1 MSLEAF
7 ATAGRA
13 FLERITAGAPARIL
27 LFGGKGG
34 VGKTTLASIAAL
46 HLASRG
52 PVILFST
59 DPASNLPDIF
69 PRESPLPSLTVEPFH
84 PDELWKN
91 FLEANLDS
99 FIEIGDRGT
108 YLDRDE
114 IKRLLELSVPGVDEL
129 AGWMRI
135 GELAERNPE
144 ARIVVDTAPTGHTL
158 RLLGSSTHFG
168 QISSALEQMQAK
180 HSALVAQLTR
190 RNVHDEID
198 AFIESFRSEWE
209 RRTAALRD
217 PSISAFIPLLLAEP
231 WVIAQTARLVEEV
244 RQAGL
249 SVPLAVLNRS
259 RCWCGCRSCALIC
272 QNEKKAARSFSLP
285 VISAPESPF
294 PLATWRELMQ
304 WIAGASDDPRRS
316 TSPSGPASKPLAL
329 SSNAKLVFFAGKGGV
344 GKTTVASSVALQIAR
359 ARPASRFVLIS
370 VDPAHALGDVF
381 ATEPPP
387 ANLAVETVDT
397 HERWERFRERMGREI
412 EQAVEGLTPSH
423 FSLPHD
429 SGVISSLL
437 DMAPPGADEIFA
449 ISRLADLLDDPSIE
463 RVFVDTAPTGHF
475 LRLLD
480 LPREAGEW
488 VRELMRLLLRYKELV
503 PPGAL
508 AEELLENSRSLR
520 RIGDALTSDSSEAVV
535 VMRAGEIVASETE
548 RLLGELERRGM
559 RVGGVVLNAFEEED
573 GCAISP
579 STRTFS
585 PRGEINVTIVPRA
598 SEPPATLRALRGLV
612 PLE

>member
-7 ATAGRA
+7 ATAVRA
-13 FLERITAGAPARIL
+13 FLDRLTAELPARVL

-34 VGKTTLASIAAL
+34 VGKTTVASIAAL

-52 PVILFST
+52 PVVLFST
-59 DPASNLPDIF
+59 DPASNLLDLF
-69 PRESPLPSLTVEPFH
+69 PGGSPLPSLTVEPFR
-84 PDELWKN
+84 PDELWKA
-91 FLEANLDS
+91 FLDS
-99 FIEIGDRGT
+99 NLERFVEIGDRGT

-114 IKRLLELSVPGVDEL
+114 IRRLLELAVPGVDEL

-135 GELAERNPE
+135 GELFERNPE
-144 ARIVVDTAPTGHTL
+144 STIVVDTAPTGHTL
-158 RLLGSSTHFG
+158 RLLGSSAHFG
-168 QISSALEQMQAK
+168 QISIALEQMQAK
-180 HSALVAQLTR
+180 HSALVTQLTR
-190 RNVHDEID
+190 RSVHDEID
-198 AFIESFRSEWE
+198 EFIESFRSEWE
-209 RRTAALRD
+209 RRTAALGD

-231 WVIAQTARLVEEV
+231 WVIAQTARLIEQV

-249 SVPLAVLNRS
+249 SIPFAVLNRS
-259 RCWCGCRSCALIC
+259 RCWCGCRSCALLC
-272 QNEKKAARSFSLP
+272 ENEEKAARSFSLP

-294 PLATWRELMQ
+294 PLATSRELLQ
-304 WIAGASDDPRRS
+304 WIVGESHDPGLS
-316 TSPSGPASKPLAL
+316 ASPSGPESKPLAL
-329 SSNAKLVFFAGKGGV
+329 SAHSKLVFFAGKGGV
-344 GKTTVASSVALQIAR
+344 GKTTVASSVALQIAE
-359 ARPASRFVLIS
+359 ARPASRFVIIS
-370 VDPAHALGDVF
+370 VDPAHALRDVF
-381 ATEPPP
+381 ASERPPT
-387 ANLAVETVDT
+387 NLAVETVDT
-397 HERWERFRERMGREI
+397 RARWERFRERMGREI
-412 EQAVEGLTPSH
+412 EQTVAGLTPSH
-423 FSLPHD
+423 FSLAHD

-480 LPREAGEW
+480 LPRDAGEW

-520 RIGDALTSDSSEAVV
+520 RIGEALASGSSETVV
-535 VMRAGEIVASETE
+535 VTRAGEIVSSETE
-548 RLLGELERRGM
+548 RLLAELERRGM
-559 RVGGVVLNAFEEED
+559 KVGGVVLNAFEQAD

-579 STRTFS
+579 STRTFF
-585 PRGEINVTIVPRA
+585 PNVEMGVTIVPRV
-598 SEPPATLRALRGLV
+598 SEPPATLDALRGLV